1 MNDLDKIAAALL
13 QQRTKDGSVGS
24 EILIKLE
31 TVADAYRV
39 QQATVSAS
47 GSTVAGWKVALPP
60 DGETI
65 AAPILALD
73 VVRTGGSSERLD
85 QLRSGVELEI
95 AFRIDRALPARP
107 PEGYGVDEAM
117 AAIGAALPAFE
128 LLASRLPDG
137 FASPRVQLVA
147 DCLGNGGAV
156 LGSPREGWRNVDFT
170 AIGVEVIIDGQSIIT
185 KRGGNPVGNPV
196 RAVAALAEHLHRQ
209 GLTLEP
215 GQFVMTGAY
224 TGVHHLRPGQ
234 RIEGRFEG
242 FAPVSFV
249 VPPHMQ
255 TVQEDPSHAVR

>member
-13 QQRTKDGSVGS
+13 QQRTMDGSVGS
-24 EILIKLE
+24 EILVNLG
-31 TVADAYRV
+31 TVADAYLV
-39 QQATVSAS
+39 QQATVAAS
-47 GSTVAGWKVALPP
+47 GSAIAGWKVALPP

-73 VVRTGGSSERLD
+73 VVRTGGSPERFD
-85 QLRSGVELEI
+85 QLKNGVELEI
-95 AFRIDRALPARP
+95 AFRIDRTLPTRP
-107 PEGYGVDEAM
+107 PEGFGVDEAM

-156 LGSPREGWRNVDFT
+156 LGSPRDDWRNDDFT
-170 AIGVEVIIDGQSIIT
+170 AIGVEVAIDGKSIVNT
-185 KRGGNPVGNPV
+185 RGGNPVGNPV

-215 GQFVMTGAY
+215 GQFVMTGAC

-249 VPPHMQ
+249 APPRLQ
-255 TVQEDPSHAVR
+255 TVQEDPSHALR